1 MCTAEYTRRST
12 SPKSADIGVN
22 QKGNMKIVIP
32 LFLFI
37 FFTSSS
43 AYSNNKITLSSLVGP
58 MSKISGMVLIE
69 AYKQIGI
76 EINIE
81 EYPAERALQMA
92 NSNLVDGVVNRR
104 KGIEKQYPHLRIVPI
119 PINTIEGVAFTKN
132 IDLPDMQWE
141 SLKPY
146 SIVIRIG
153 IKWAEQ
159 GTKGMKVSA
168 FPTSE
173 KMLQL
178 IAYNRHD
185 LCLTSRVNGL
195 LTIKK
200 LNLKGIKVLEPPL
213 VKTELFHY
221 LNEKN
226 KTLLPK
232 IRNSLL
238 KMREE
243 GKMAMIRKKYLDTIL
258 K

>member
-1 MCTAEYTRRST
+1 MKVIILVFVFIFSMS
-12 SPKSADIGVN
+12 SPVYSAD
-22 QKGNMKIVIP
+22 
-32 LFLFI
+32 
-37 FFTSSS
+37 
-43 AYSNNKITLSSLVGP
+43 KITLSTLVGP
-58 MSKISGMVLIE
+58 MSKLSGMVLIE

-76 EINIE
+76 EISIK
-81 EYPAERALQMA
+81 EYPAERALHVA

-119 PINTIEGVAFTKN
+119 PINTIEGVVFTKN
-132 IDLPDMQWE
+132 IDLPDVKWE
-141 SLKPY
+141 ILKPY

-153 IKWAEQ
+153 IKWAER

-178 IAYNRHD
+178 IAYNRYD

-213 VKTELFHY
+213 VENELFHY
-221 LNEKN
+221 LHEKN
-226 KTLLPK
+226 YTLLPK

-238 KMREE
+238 KMHEE
-243 GKMAMIRKKYLDTIL
+243 GKIAVIRKKYLDTIL